1 MEIIRCENNHYYDPD
16 LYSSCPYCA
25 AEAQAGGT
33 SEYGATEP
41 IGRTEPVDS
50 TGLDNRTIP
59 PTAPVDGSTG
69 LGNQTLPPTGRGFAG
84 GGFGASGST
93 GSSGRT
99 LPPSG
104 PGFTKG
110 DFVSGGTNGP
120 RVQTPGVTEVVSP
133 GGVHGFNPVV
143 GWLVCVDGPDRG
155 TDYRI
160 RGGNNYLGRDMS
172 MDICILNDMHV
183 SGRNAAVIGYDDV
196 ERQFFF
202 GPAGG
207 HNAVR
212 VNGKMVINAVTLSPY
227 DELTVGTTRLMFV
240 PLCGERF
247 DWNGR

>member
-25 AEAQAGGT
+25 AEAQAGG
-33 SEYGATEP
+33 SPEYSATEP

-50 TGLDNRTIP
+50 IGLDNPTLP

-69 LGNQTLPPTGRGFAG
+69 SN
-84 GGFGASGST
+84 
-93 GSSGRT
+93 GRT

-104 PGFTKG
+104 LDFTRG
-110 DFVSGGTNGP
+110 DFIPGGGTSGP

-143 GWLVCVDGPDRG
+143 GWLVCVDGPDKG

-160 RGGNNYLGRDMS
+160 RGGNNYVGRDMS
-172 MDICILNDMHV
+172 MDICVLNDMHV
-183 SGRNAAVIGYDDV
+183 SARNAAVIGYDDV

-227 DELTVGTTRLMFV
+227 DELTVGTTKLMFV